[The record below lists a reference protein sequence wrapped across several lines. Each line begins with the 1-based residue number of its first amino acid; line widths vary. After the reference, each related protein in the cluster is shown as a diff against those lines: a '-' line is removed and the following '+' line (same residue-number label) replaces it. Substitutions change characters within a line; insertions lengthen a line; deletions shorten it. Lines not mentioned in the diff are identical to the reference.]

1 MRDQPFSLRL
11 PRSIVFGRGALAE
24 LPRLVRELEA
34 RRVCLVTDP
43 GVRRAGWV
51 DRVVAL
57 LEGEG
62 LEAAVFDRV
71 EAEPDIRSVDECA
84 GLARDGGG
92 RVFIGLGGGSA
103 LDVAKGAAI
112 VAGHGG
118 SVFDYLGVEAVPGPT
133 AAKIL
138 IPTTAGTGSE
148 VTPFAVFKDKAEAP
162 EKSKKAIQSR
172 FAVAEAALVD
182 PELTL
187 SCPPRVTAVTGM
199 DALVHAVESYTSLKA
214 SPLTEELG
222 LKALYLL
229 GRNLLKAFANGAN
242 LEARYNMSLGSF
254 YAGIGIANAG
264 SGGVAA
270 LSYPVEGA
278 YQVIH
283 GIGNS
288 LFLPYV
294 LEYNSIADP
303 GKIDRIAA
311 ALGLEAGGGREAVGR
326 IKDLINHF
334 LEVFG
339 FPRRLRDLGAK
350 KEDLPG
356 LAEDALT
363 RQRLLANNMRR
374 LEYEDLLAICEMA
387 F

>member
-1 MRDQPFSLRL
+1 MQDQPFSLRL

-43 GVRRAGWV
+43 GVRRAGWA
-51 DRVVAL
+51 DRVLSL

-62 LEAAVFDRV
+62 LEAVVFDRV
-71 EAEPDIRSVDECA
+71 EAEPDIRSVDDCA
-84 GLARDGGG
+84 GLTREGGG
-92 RVFIGLGGGSA
+92 WVFIGLGGGSA

-118 SVFDYLGVEAVPGPT
+118 SIFDYLGVEAVPGPT

-148 VTPFAVFKDKAEAP
+148 VTPFAVFKDKDEAP
-162 EKSKKAIQSR
+162 EKSKKAIQSK
-172 FAVAEAALVD
+172 FVVAEAALVD

-199 DALVHAVESYTSLKA
+199 DALVHAVESFTSLKA
-214 SPLTEELG
+214 GPLTEELG
-222 LKALYLL
+222 LKALELL
-229 GRNLLKAFANGAN
+229 GRNILRAFGNGAN

-278 YQVIH
+278 YKIIH
-283 GIGNS
+283 GIGNA
-288 LFLPYV
+288 LFLPHV
-294 LEYNSIADP
+294 LEYNSIAEP

-311 ALGLEAGGGREAVGR
+311 ALGLESGGGREAVER

-350 KEDLPG
+350 REDLPA